1 MKRTFSLVLVLA
13 LTASVSG
20 QPLSEKKIDRL
31 TERVMKEFNVPG
43 IAVAVV
49 KDDRVVHMKGYGVR
63 SIATGEKTDGH
74 TLFAIASNTKAFT
87 SAALGILVDEG
98 KLRWDTKVTD
108 IIPEFRLYNSYVT
121 EDFMIRDLL
130 THRSGMGLGAG
141 DLMGWPDS
149 ADFSTA
155 EIIHNLRYLKQTS
168 PFRTR
173 YDYDNMLYIVAGEVV
188 ARVSGESWED
198 FVESRIMVPLGM
210 NESAA
215 SFRRIKDLSNIID
228 AHVPVDGRLQ
238 VVPKQE
244 AKRHNSVG
252 GIYSNVSDMSKWVMM
267 QLNSGSYSMTDS
279 YVKTSSNGGRG
290 RDDRSRDKVSRD
302 DRSRNGGS
310 GNAGSRNVDSGGA
323 GGEAGRIFSAETH
336 REMWTPQTVRP
347 VSRGGAYRTN
357 FAFYGLGWNLSDI
370 NGHMLVLHTGGHS
383 GIVTQVTMLPELRLG
398 IIVLTNQEETAA
410 FTAITNS
417 IIDGYLGIHGHDRV
431 RELKAAIMQ
440 QQAEAKEVTDRIWAT
455 VEAGRDEAD
464 EMPVTG
470 DIAGTYSDVWFGDM
484 IISEENGRMRIRSV
498 KSPRMRGEMF
508 HYTANT
514 FIVKWD
520 ERSFNADAFAVF
532 TLDREGKPVS
542 FTMEA
547 ISPLTDFSFDFQDL
561 FLQRKQ
567 QNK

>member
-1 MKRTFSLVLVLA
+1 MKHRVSLIFLLA
-13 LTASVSG
+13 LAASVSG

-63 SIATGEKTDGH
+63 SVATGEKTDEH

-98 KLRWDTKVTD
+98 KLRWDTKVTE
-108 IIPEFRLYNSYVT
+108 IIPGFRLYNSYVT
-121 EDFMIRDLL
+121 EDFNIRDLL

-149 ADFSTA
+149 ADFTTA

-188 ARVSGESWED
+188 ARVSGQSWEE
-198 FVESRIMVPLGM
+198 FVESRIMEPLGM
-210 NESAA
+210 TESAA
-215 SFRRIKDLSNIID
+215 SFKRIKDRSNITD
-228 AHVPVDGRLQ
+228 AHVPVDGKLQ

-267 QLNSGSYSMTDS
+267 QLN
-279 YVKTSSNGGRG
+279 
-290 RDDRSRDKVSRD
+290 
-302 DRSRNGGS
+302 GGS
-310 GNAGSRNVDSGGA
+310 A
-323 GGEAGRIFSAETH
+323 AGRIFSAETH

-347 VSRGGAYRTN
+347 VGSGGPYRTN

-370 NGHMLVLHTGGHS
+370 NGYMLVSHTGGHS
-383 GIVTQVTMLPELRLG
+383 GIVTQVTMLPELKLG
-398 IIVLTNQEETAA
+398 IIVFTNQEEVSA

-417 IIDGYLGIHGHDRV
+417 IIDGYLGIRNYDWVSG
-431 RELKAAIMQ
+431 LKARMLQ
-440 QQAEAKEVTDRIWAT
+440 QQAVAKEITDRVWST
-455 VEAGRDEAD
+455 VEAKRNGSSAGVD
-464 EMPVTG
+464 TG
-470 DIAGTYSDVWFGDM
+470 DFEGTYSDVWFGDV
-484 IISEENGRMRIRSV
+484 IISKEKGSLRFRSL

-520 ERSFNADAFAVF
+520 DRSFNADAFAVF
-532 TLDREGKPVS
+532 TLDWEGQPVS

-547 ISPLTDFSFDFQDL
+547 ISPMTDFSFDFQDL
-561 FLQRKQ
+561 LLKRKPE
-567 QNK
+567 NK

>member
-1 MKRTFSLVLVLA
+1 MKRSISLILLLILA
-13 LTASVSG
+13 ATASG

-49 KDDRVVHMKGYGVR
+49 KDDLVVHVKGYGVR
-63 SIATGEKTDGH
+63 SISTGEKTDEH

-87 SAALGILVDEG
+87 AAALGILIDEG
-98 KLRWDTKVTD
+98 KLRWDTKVAD
-108 IIPEFRLYNSYVT
+108 IIPEFRLYNSFVT
-121 EDFMIRDLL
+121 EDFMIKDLL

-155 EIIHNLRYLKQTS
+155 EIIYNLRYLKQTS

-188 ARVSGESWED
+188 KRVSGQSWED
-198 FVESRIMVPLGM
+198 FTESRIMWPLGM
-210 NESAA
+210 NESAS
-215 SFRRIKDLSNIID
+215 SFKRIKERTNLID

-238 VVPKQE
+238 VVLKQE

-267 QLNSGSYSMTDS
+267 QLN
-279 YVKTSSNGGRG
+279 RG
-290 RDDRSRDKVSRD
+290 RY
-302 DRSRNGGS
+302 G
-310 GNAGSRNVDSGGA
+310 DSK
-323 GGEAGRIFSAETH
+323 EKYIFSEEVH

-347 VSRGGAYRTN
+347 VSRQSAYRTN
-357 FAFYGLGWNLSDI
+357 FAFYGLGWNLADI
-370 NGHMLVLHTGGHS
+370 NGYLHVSHTGGHS

-398 IIVLTNQEETAA
+398 IIVLTNQEEVSA

-417 IIDGYLGIHGHDRV
+417 IIDGYLGIRNQDRV
-431 RELKAAIMQ
+431 KELKTRMLQ
-440 QQAEAKEVTDRIWAT
+440 QQAEAKEITDRVWAT
-455 VEAGRDEAD
+455 VKAGSNEPSV
-464 EMPVTG
+464 EVVYG
-470 DIAGTYSDVWFGDM
+470 DFEGTYSDVWFGDV

-498 KSPRMRGEMF
+498 KSPRLKGEMF
-508 HYTANT
+508 HYTADT

-520 ERSFNADAFAVF
+520 DRSFNADAYAMFS
-532 TLDREGKPVS
+532 LDREGKPVS

-561 FLQRKQ
+561 LLKRKQ
-567 QNK
+567 QNN

>member
-1 MKRTFSLVLVLA
+1 MKRTVSIIFVFALAATVL
-13 LTASVSG
+13 G
-20 QPLSEKKIDRL
+20 QPLSERKIDRL
-31 TERVMKEFNVPG
+31 TERVMQEFNVPG

-49 KDDRVVHMKGYGVR
+49 KDNSVIHMKGYGVR
-63 SIATGEKTDGH
+63 SIATGEKTDEH

-87 SAALGILVDEG
+87 SASLGILVDEG
-98 KLRWDTKVTD
+98 KLRWDTKVTE

-121 EDFMIRDLL
+121 EDFIIKDLL
-130 THRSGMGLGAG
+130 THRSGLGEGAG

-155 EIIHNLRYLKQTS
+155 EIIHNLRYLKQKS

-173 YDYDNMLYIVAGEVV
+173 YDYDNMLYIIAGEVV
-188 ARVSGESWED
+188 ARVSGQSWEE
-198 FVESRIMVPLGM
+198 FVESRIMEPLGM
-210 NESAA
+210 IESAA
-215 SFRRIKDLSNIID
+215 SFRRIEDRTNIID

-267 QLNSGSYSMTDS
+267 QLN
-279 YVKTSSNGGRG
+279 RG
-290 RDDRSRDKVSRD
+290 RY
-302 DRSRNGGS
+302 
-310 GNAGSRNVDSGGA
+310 
-323 GGEAGRIFSAETH
+323 GEGPEKKIFSEDVH
-336 REMWTPQTVRP
+336 REMWTPQTVKP
-347 VSRGGAYRTN
+347 VGRETPYRTN

-370 NGHMLVLHTGGHS
+370 NGYLQVSHTGGHS
-383 GIVTQVTMLPELRLG
+383 GIVTQVTMIPELKLG
-398 IIVLTNQEETAA
+398 IIVLTNQEEVSA

-417 IIDGYLGIHGHDRV
+417 IIDGYLGIRNLDRV
-431 RELKAAIMQ
+431 KELKARLLKQ
-440 QQAEAKEVTDRIWAT
+440 QTEARAVTDRIWAT
-455 VEAGRDEAD
+455 VEERRKESNAGA
-464 EMPVTG
+464 VLTG
-470 DIAGTYSDVWFGDM
+470 IEGIYSDAWFGDVV
-484 IISEENGRMRIRSV
+484 ISDENGKLRFRAV

-520 ERSFNADAFAVF
+520 DRSFNADAYAVF
-532 TLDREGKPVS
+532 TLDRDGKPAS

-561 FLQRKQ
+561 FLERKQ
-567 QNK
+567 EYR

>member
-1 MKRTFSLVLVLA
+1 MKRSISLILLLVLA
-13 LTASVSG
+13 AAVAG

-49 KDDRVVHMKGYGVR
+49 KDDRVIHMKGYGVR
-63 SIATGEKTDGH
+63 SISTGEKTDAH

-87 SAALGILVDEG
+87 VAALGILIDDG

-108 IIPEFRLYNSYVT
+108 IIPEFRLYDSYVT
-121 EDFMIRDLL
+121 EDFMIKDLL

-188 ARVSGESWED
+188 ARVSGQSWEE
-198 FVESRIMVPLGM
+198 FVESRIMGPLGM

-215 SFRRIKDLSNIID
+215 SFKRIKDRTNLID

-252 GIYSNVSDMSKWVMM
+252 GIYSNVNDMSKWVLM
-267 QLNSGSYSMTDS
+267 QLN
-279 YVKTSSNGGRG
+279 RG
-290 RDDRSRDKVSRD
+290 RY
-302 DRSRNGGS
+302 
-310 GNAGSRNVDSGGA
+310 
-323 GGEAGRIFSAETH
+323 GEGKEKMIFSGEVH

-347 VSRGGAYRTN
+347 VGRGGAYRTN
-357 FAFYGLGWNLSDI
+357 FAFYGLGWNLADV
-370 NGHMLVLHTGGHS
+370 NGYLHVSHTGGHA
-383 GIVTQVTMLPELRLG
+383 GIVTQVTMLPELSLG
-398 IIVLTNQEETAA
+398 IIVLTNQEEVSA

-417 IIDGYLGIHGHDRV
+417 IIDGYLGIRNQDRLK
-431 RELKAAIMQ
+431 ELKAMMLQ
-440 QQAEAKEVTDRIWAT
+440 QQAEAKEITDRVWAT
-455 VEAGRDEAD
+455 VNARNNEPSAEVAH
-464 EMPVTG
+464 G
-470 DIAGTYSDVWFGDM
+470 DFEGTYSDVWFGDV

-498 KSPRMRGEMF
+498 KSPRLKGEMF

-514 FIVKWD
+514 FIVRWD
-520 ERSFNADAFAVF
+520 DRSLNADAFAVF
-532 TLDREGKPVS
+532 ALDRVGRPAAI
-542 FTMEA
+542 TMEA
-547 ISPLTDFSFDFQDL
+547 VSPLTDFSYDFHDL
-561 FLQRKQ
+561 YLKRSE
-567 QNK
+567 NKDKSQLPNP

>member
-1 MKRTFSLVLVLA
+1 MNRIASLVLILA
-13 LTASVSG
+13 LTAAASG

-49 KDDRVVHMKGYGVR
+49 KDNRVIHMKGYGVR
-63 SIATGEKTDGH
+63 SVATGEKTDEH

-87 SAALGILVDEG
+87 AAALGILVDEG
-98 KLRWDTKVTD
+98 KLRWDTKVTE

-121 EDFMIRDLL
+121 EDFNIRDLL

-155 EIIHNLRYLKQTS
+155 GIIHNLRYLKQTS

-188 ARVSGESWED
+188 ARVSGKSWEE
-198 FVESRIMVPLGM
+198 FVESRIMEPLGM
-210 NESAA
+210 TESAA
-215 SFRRIKDLSNIID
+215 SFRRIKDRANIID
-228 AHVPVDGRLQ
+228 AHVPVDGKLQ
-238 VVPKQE
+238 VIPKQE

-267 QLNSGSYSMTDS
+267 QLN
-279 YVKTSSNGGRG
+279 GGRYG
-290 RDDRSRDKVSRD
+290 TTDINGDLGNDGSRGKDGGMV
-302 DRSRNGGS
+302 GGS
-310 GNAGSRNVDSGGA
+310 A
-323 GGEAGRIFSAETH
+323 AGRIFSAETH

-347 VSRGGAYRTN
+347 VGRGGPYRTN

-370 NGHMLVLHTGGHS
+370 NGYLQVSHTGGHS
-383 GIVTQVTMLPELRLG
+383 GIVTQVTMLPELSLG
-398 IIVLTNQEETAA
+398 IIVLTNQEEVSA

-417 IIDGYLGIHGHDRV
+417 IIDGYLGIRNNDWV
-431 RELKAAIMQ
+431 SELKGRMLK
-440 QQAEAKEVTDRIWAT
+440 QQAEAREVTDRVWAT
-455 VEAGRDEAD
+455 VETKRNGSSAGVD
-464 EMPVTG
+464 TG
-470 DIAGTYSDVWFGDM
+470 DFEGTYSDVWFGDV
-484 IISEENGRMRIRSV
+484 IISNVNGKLRFRSV

-508 HYTANT
+508 YYMANT

-520 ERSFNADAFAVF
+520 DRSFNADAFAVF
-532 TLDREGKPVS
+532 TLDREGKPAS
-542 FTMEA
+542 FTMQA

-561 FLQRKQ
+561 FLERK
-567 QNK
+567 K

>member
-1 MKRTFSLVLVLA
+1 MKRSISLILLLILA
-13 LTASVSG
+13 ATASG

-49 KDDRVVHMKGYGVR
+49 KDDLVVHVKGYGVR
-63 SIATGEKTDGH
+63 SISTGEKTDEH

-87 SAALGILVDEG
+87 AAALGILIDEG
-98 KLRWDTKVTD
+98 KLRWDTKVAD
-108 IIPEFRLYNSYVT
+108 IIPEFRLYNSFVT
-121 EDFMIRDLL
+121 EDFMIKDLL

-188 ARVSGESWED
+188 KRVSGQSWED
-198 FVESRIMVPLGM
+198 FTESRIMWPLGM
-210 NESAA
+210 NESAS
-215 SFRRIKDLSNIID
+215 SFKRIKERTNLID

-238 VVPKQE
+238 VVLKQE

-267 QLNSGSYSMTDS
+267 QLN
-279 YVKTSSNGGRG
+279 RG
-290 RDDRSRDKVSRD
+290 RY
-302 DRSRNGGS
+302 G
-310 GNAGSRNVDSGGA
+310 DSK
-323 GGEAGRIFSAETH
+323 EKYIFSEEVH

-347 VSRGGAYRTN
+347 VSRQSAYRTN
-357 FAFYGLGWNLSDI
+357 FAFYGLGWNLADI
-370 NGHMLVLHTGGHS
+370 NGYLHVSHTGGHS

-398 IIVLTNQEETAA
+398 IIVLTNQEEVSA

-417 IIDGYLGIHGHDRV
+417 IIDGYLGIRNQDRV
-431 RELKAAIMQ
+431 KELKTRMLQ
-440 QQAEAKEVTDRIWAT
+440 QQAEAKEITDRVWAT
-455 VEAGRDEAD
+455 VNAGSNEPSV
-464 EMPVTG
+464 EFVYG
-470 DIAGTYSDVWFGDM
+470 DFEGTYSDVWFGDV

-498 KSPRMRGEMF
+498 KSPRLKGEMF
-508 HYTANT
+508 HYTADT

-520 ERSFNADAFAVF
+520 DRSFNADAYAVF
-532 TLDREGKPVS
+532 SLDREGKPVS

-561 FLQRKQ
+561 LLKRKQ
-567 QNK
+567 QNN

>member
-1 MKRTFSLVLVLA
+1 MKRTFSLILVLSLA
-13 LTASVSG
+13 VATHG
-20 QPLSEKKIDRL
+20 QPLSGKKIDSL
-31 TERVMKEFNVPG
+31 AERVMKEFNVPG

-63 SIATGEKTDGH
+63 SIATGEKTDGQ

-87 SAALGILVDEG
+87 SAALGILVDEE

-121 EDFMIRDLL
+121 EDFIIKDLL

-173 YDYDNMLYIVAGEVV
+173 YDYDNMLYIVAGEVI

-198 FVESRIMVPLGM
+198 FVESRIMDPLGM
-210 NESAA
+210 TGSAA
-215 SFRRIKDLSNIID
+215 SFRRIKDRSNIID

-267 QLNSGSYSMTDS
+267 QLNRGSYG
-279 YVKTSSNGGRG
+279 SSPDN
-290 RDDRSRDKVSRD
+290 
-302 DRSRNGGS
+302 
-310 GNAGSRNVDSGGA
+310 
-323 GGEAGRIFSAETH
+323 RIFSEEVH
-336 REMWTPQTVRP
+336 REMWTPQTVRQ
-347 VSRGGAYRTN
+347 VSRGGPYRTN
-357 FAFYGLGWNLSDI
+357 FAFYGLGWNLTDI
-370 NGHMLVLHTGGHS
+370 NGYLHVSHTGGHA

-398 IIVLTNQEETAA
+398 IIVLTNQEETSA
-410 FTAITNS
+410 FTAITNT
-417 IIDGYLGIHGHDRV
+417 IIDGYLGIRNKDRV
-431 RELKAAIMQ
+431 KELKARMVQ
-440 QQAEAKEVTDRIWAT
+440 QQAEAKEITDRVWAT
-455 VEAGRDEAD
+455 VEEKRKGSSAEVDFGAFE
-464 EMPVTG
+464 
-470 DIAGTYSDVWFGDM
+470 GTFSDVWFGDLL
-484 IISEENGRMRIRSV
+484 ISEENGRLRIRSV

-508 HYTANT
+508 HYAANT

-520 ERSFNADAFAVF
+520 DRSFNADAWAVF
-532 TLDREGKPVS
+532 TLDREGNPVS

-561 FLQRKQ
+561 FLERKQ
-567 QNK
+567 ENR

>member
-1 MKRTFSLVLVLA
+1 MKRSISLILLLVLA
-13 LTASVSG
+13 ATASG
-20 QPLSEKKIDRL
+20 QPLSEKRIDRL

-43 IAVAVV
+43 IAIAVV

-63 SIATGEKTDGH
+63 SISTGEKTDEH

-87 SAALGILVDEG
+87 VAALGILIDEG

-121 EDFMIRDLL
+121 KDFIIKDLL

-188 ARVSGESWED
+188 ERVSGQSWED
-198 FVESRIMVPLGM
+198 FIESRIMEPLGM

-215 SFRRIKDLSNIID
+215 SFKRIKERTNLID

-252 GIYSNVSDMSKWVMM
+252 GIYSNVSDMSKWVLM
-267 QLNSGSYSMTDS
+267 QLN
-279 YVKTSSNGGRG
+279 RG
-290 RDDRSRDKVSRD
+290 RYGDSREKY
-302 DRSRNGGS
+302 
-310 GNAGSRNVDSGGA
+310 
-323 GGEAGRIFSAETH
+323 IFSGEVH

-347 VSRGGAYRTN
+347 VGRGGAYRTN
-357 FAFYGLGWNLSDI
+357 FAFYGLGWNLADI
-370 NGHMLVLHTGGHS
+370 NGYLHVSHTGGHS
-383 GIVTQVTMLPELRLG
+383 GIVTQVTMLPELSLG
-398 IIVLTNQEETAA
+398 IIVLTNQEEVSA

-417 IIDGYLGIHGHDRV
+417 IIDGYLGIRNQDRV
-431 RELKAAIMQ
+431 KELKAAILQ
-440 QQAEAKEVTDRIWAT
+440 QQAEAREITDRVWAT
-455 VEAGRDEAD
+455 VNARRDEPSA
-464 EMPVTG
+464 EIVCRYFEG
-470 DIAGTYSDVWFGDM
+470 IYSDVWFGDV
-484 IISEENGRMRIRSV
+484 IICEENGKMRIRSV
-498 KSPRMRGEMF
+498 KSPRLRGEMF

-520 ERSFNADAFAVF
+520 DRSFNADAYAVF
-532 TLDREGKPVS
+532 SLDREGKPVS

-561 FLQRKQ
+561 LLKRTQ
-567 QNK
+567 QDK

>member
-1 MKRTFSLVLVLA
+1 MKRSVSLIFVLA
-13 LTASVSG
+13 LAASVSG

-49 KDDRVVHMKGYGVR
+49 KDNRVVHMKGYGVR
-63 SIATGEKTDGH
+63 SVATGEKTDEH

-98 KLRWDTKVTD
+98 KLQWHTKVTE

-121 EDFMIRDLL
+121 EDFNIRDLL

-141 DLMGWPDS
+141 DMMGWPDS

-188 ARVSGESWED
+188 ERVSGQSWEE
-198 FVESRIMVPLGM
+198 FVESQIMEPLGM
-210 NESAA
+210 TESAA
-215 SFRRIKDLSNIID
+215 SFKRIKDRSNIID
-228 AHVPVDGRLQ
+228 AHVPVDGKLQ

-252 GIYSNVSDMSKWVMM
+252 GIYSNVSDMTKWVMM
-267 QLNSGSYSMTDS
+267 QLNGGSYGARDIHGDPDNDGNGSTD
-279 YVKTSSNGGRG
+279 GCRP
-290 RDDRSRDKVSRD
+290 
-302 DRSRNGGS
+302 
-310 GNAGSRNVDSGGA
+310 
-323 GGEAGRIFSAETH
+323 AGRILSSEAH

-347 VSRGGAYRTN
+347 FGRGGPYRTN

-370 NGHMLVLHTGGHS
+370 NGYMLVSHTGGHS
-383 GIVTQVTMLPELRLG
+383 GIVTQVTMLPELGLG
-398 IIVLTNQEETAA
+398 IIVLTNQEEVSA
-410 FTAITNS
+410 FTAVTNS
-417 IIDGYLGIHGHDRV
+417 IIDGYLGIRNHDWV
-431 RELKAAIMQ
+431 TELKVRMLQ
-440 QQAEAKEVTDRIWAT
+440 QQAEAREVTDRVWAT
-455 VEAGRDEAD
+455 VEAKRNGSSAGVD
-464 EMPVTG
+464 TG
-470 DIAGTYSDVWFGDM
+470 DFAGTYSDVWFGDV
-484 IISEENGRMRIRSV
+484 IISIENGRQRFRSV

-520 ERSFNADAFAVF
+520 DRSFNADAFAVF
-532 TLDREGKPVS
+532 TLDREGKAVS

-547 ISPLTDFSFDFQDL
+547 ISPMTDFSFDFQDL
-561 FLQRKQ
+561 LLKRKQ
-567 QNK
+567 ENE